1 MSGADASDQK
11 NDQKS
16 EKDKSL
22 PESGRSNRPKRRRH
36 LIVILALL
44 SMLGGLLLYVRSDSF
59 HEIVRRRVIVELE
72 AVTGGKAEV
81 ESITWRLLSLRF
93 EIRGLTIH
101 GEEGPGQIP
110 FLHAD
115 RLTAQ
120 ARIASFFS
128 QRIGLR
134 SLVIENPVVHL
145 IVRPDGSTNQPARG
159 LGGLEDRPLQALFDL
174 DIGRIEINN
183 GELVLNEK
191 KLAFDLGGDRFSAN
205 LSYSKA
211 DGAYSGNVAAADLA
225 VRYQKKAPLHGSL
238 ETGFVIRPAQVEIK
252 TLQFKTQRSSIE
264 ANGTIDDLARP
275 KIGTKYRAALDLREL
290 GELMD
295 LPRLR
300 GGRADVQGSGKYEA
314 GGYRADG
321 TVAIHEMAW
330 QEEGLRLTG
339 MEVSSP
345 FSVAP
350 DRISLPQIS
359 ARALGGGAH
368 GDLLITNPTEPT
380 SGKTG
385 KKTGLHGA
393 ANFRLEGIE
402 LARLATAASTPHLPF
417 DKINPVGV
425 ASGEIKVQW
434 QNSLKNLEAEATL
447 AAVPPGNIA
456 AGQVPV
462 SAQMQAAYHGPSQT
476 LDVARFNLATGGI
489 RLTLAGSLGAGSAQ
503 LKTEFDAADLHE
515 IRPLLIAAFPGT
527 RIPVDVTGRARFS
540 GAIYG
545 KLASPSVRGHLD
557 AANVDLSPEAG
568 EHTYRFDSVVADLN
582 YTPSLLTASNGVLQR
597 SATQIT
603 FEGGTGLT
611 QGKFDQNRSEISAS
625 VRLQN
630 ATAEDLAALAG
641 IDSPISGLVNAGLKL
656 TGTLHNLRGNGNVQ
670 AGKIIF
676 HGEPFRSLRA
686 DIAFTGSEAR
696 FSNIVLQHDRAQITG
711 SSTYDMASRQWRVN
725 LSGSGIEV
733 AGFRRFLPQRLV
745 ADGQFDFHISGSGL
759 PQRPVL
765 DGQVNFHHLII
776 NGEAVGDLS
785 AVAET
790 HGADMQLRARSSS
803 QDAALSIDGKI
814 NLTGDL
820 PCQFTVRLDRFDF
833 DPLIP
838 AYLPV
843 KTTGHSSM
851 EGSIDIHGPLRNPGN
866 LAVDA
871 NIRQLSAGVE
881 GIKIQNNGPIRLSM
895 ANQVVRIDQL
905 RLVGDSTDLSAQG
918 EVRLS
923 GRHPLDAH
931 VNGHLNLKLLQKF
944 YPNATSYGGAT
955 LALAISGNWE
965 QPRMLGTVDI
975 KDAGFSIVDLPN
987 GLSQV
992 NGRLTITEDR
1002 LKIDTLTAHTG
1013 GGVLNLGGFIEYR
1026 NTRYFDVTATGKDV
1040 RLRYPPGISA
1050 SANASLRY
1058 TGTPQSSL
1066 FSGDIRVIR
1075 FAVDPQFDFAQYLAR
1090 TRTSARPT
1098 QNPLLDNLRL
1108 DVHVMTTP
1116 ELRVETSLAKFSG
1129 DADLRIRGT
1138 VANPV
1143 VLGRVNIAEGN
1154 ISFNG
1159 TRYRLEHG
1167 DITFNN
1173 PQVIQPVINV
1183 EISSRTRGYD
1193 ITIGFHGPLD
1203 KLSMTYRSD
1212 PPLPSGD
1219 IIALLAF
1226 GRTRQQDLYNNQSSQ
1241 TLATS
1246 DAILNQALTSGS
1258 GSRVQK
1264 LFGVGS
1270 VKIDPQQIGSSDNSL
1285 GPRVTIEQ
1293 QIKDNITLTY
1303 ITNLS
1308 QSSQEQVIQAEI
1320 SVTRS
1325 ISIVAV
1331 RDQNGIL
1338 GFDLRI
1344 KKRKK

>member
-1 MSGADASDQK
+1 MSADEEKDQK
-11 NDQKS
+11 PAPRKS
-16 EKDKSL
+16 ETPS
-22 PESGRSNRPKRRRH
+22 RPKRRRH
-36 LIVILALL
+36 LVVILVLL

-59 HEIVRRRVIVELE
+59 HEIVRRRVIAELE
-72 AVTGGKAEV
+72 SVTGGKAEV
-81 ESITWRLLSLRF
+81 DSITWTLLSLKF

-120 ARIASFFS
+120 ARIVSFFS

-191 KLAFDLGGDRFSAN
+191 KLAFDLGGDRFAAN
-205 LSYSKA
+205 LSYSKT
-211 DGAYSGNVAAADLA
+211 DGAYSGNIAAADLA
-225 VRYQKKAPLHGSL
+225 VRYQKKTPLHGSL
-238 ETGFVIRPAQVEIK
+238 ETGFVIRPAQIEIK

-264 ANGTIDDLARP
+264 ANGTIDNLARP
-275 KIGTKYRAALDLREL
+275 AIGARYRATLDLREL
-290 GELMD
+290 AGLMN
-295 LPRLR
+295 LPQLR
-300 GGRADVQGSGKYEA
+300 GGRADVQGAGKYEA

-321 TVAIHEMAW
+321 TLAVHEMAW
-330 QEEGLRLTG
+330 QDAWIRLAG
-339 MEVSSP
+339 VELSSP
-345 FSVAP
+345 FSIAP
-350 DRISLPQIS
+350 DRISFPQIS
-359 ARALGGGAH
+359 TRALGGGAH
-368 GDLLITNPTEPT
+368 GDLLIANLGEPV
-380 SGKTG
+380 SGKAG
-385 KKTGLHGA
+385 KKTGAHGS
-393 ANFRLEGIE
+393 ANFRLEGID
-402 LARLATAASTPHLPF
+402 LSRLAAAVSTPHMPLE
-417 DKINPVGV
+417 KIKPVGV
-425 ASGEIKVQW
+425 ASGEIKLQW
-434 QNSLKNLEAEATL
+434 QNSLKNLEAETSL
-447 AAVPPGNIA
+447 TSVPPGNVA
-456 AGQVPV
+456 SGQVPV
-462 SAQMQAAYHGPSQT
+462 SAQMQAAWHRPSQT

-503 LKTEFDAADLHE
+503 LKTDFDATDLHE

-527 RIPVDVTGRARFS
+527 HIPVDVTGRARFS

-568 EHTYRFDSVVADLN
+568 EHTYRFDSVLVDLN
-582 YTPSLLTASNGVLQR
+582 YTPSLLTASNGVLKR
-597 SATQIT
+597 SATQIN
-603 FEGGTGLT
+603 FEGSAGLN
-611 QGKFDQNRSEISAS
+611 QGRFEENRGEISAS
-625 VRLQN
+625 LRLQN

-641 IDSPISGLVNAGLKL
+641 IDSPISGQVNAGLKL
-656 TGTLHNLRGNGNVQ
+656 TGTLHSLRGNGNVQ
-670 AGKIIF
+670 AGKIVF

-696 FSNIVLQHDRAQITG
+696 FSNLVIQHDRAQITG
-711 SSTYDMASRQWRVN
+711 SSAYDMTSRRWRVN

-733 AGFRRFLPQRLV
+733 AGFRHFLPQRLV

-759 PQRPVL
+759 PDRPAL
-765 DGQVNFHHLII
+765 DGQVNFHHLMI

-790 HGADMQLRARSSS
+790 HGPEMQLRARSSS
-803 QDAALSIDGKI
+803 QDAALTIDGRI
-814 NLTGDL
+814 NLSGDL
-820 PCQFTVRLDRFDF
+820 PCQFTIKFDRFDF

-851 EGSIDIHGPLRNPGN
+851 EGSIDIHGPLRTPDK
-866 LAVDA
+866 LTVDA
-871 NIRQLSAGVE
+871 NIRQLSALVE
-881 GIKIQNNGPIRLSM
+881 GVKIQNNGPIRFSM

-905 RLVGDSTDLSAQG
+905 RLMGDSTDLSAQG
-918 EVRLS
+918 ELRLA
-923 GRHPLDAH
+923 GRRPLD
-931 VNGHLNLKLLQKF
+931 VRINGQLNLKLLQKF
-944 YPNATSYGGAT
+944 YPNATSYGLAT
-955 LALAISGNWE
+955 LALAVSGNWD

-975 KDAGFSIVDLPN
+975 KDAGFSILDLPN

-1026 NTRYFDVTATGKDV
+1026 NTRYFDVTATGRDV

-1050 SANASLRY
+1050 SANATLRY

-1241 TLATS
+1241 PLATS
-1246 DAILNQALTSGS
+1246 DAILSQALASGS
-1258 GSRVQK
+1258 NSRVQK

-1270 VKIDPQQIGSSDNSL
+1270 VKIDPQQIGSADNSL